1 MRNASIELIN
11 FLATSTKAVRYDLYT
26 VTLSGGAVFRWSAA
40 DIPIQV
46 PGGQLFDLGP
56 LISDTGVKLTRG
68 LKTDGIDITL
78 NPDERH
84 TINGVPM
91 ITFIRKNGLDGAN
104 FMIER
109 AFAPGPGETIVGT
122 YIRFKGRFSKVK
134 AVSETEATISVSAW
148 TELLNVSMP
157 SDVYQSSCQNVLGD
171 AVCGIDLETFKVAG
185 VVQAVTSASIFD
197 TDLAA
202 AAGAYDLGTI
212 LFTTGPNTGVKKTVK
227 TFAFGGLVTTIIG
240 FPAPPNTGDAFFAYP
255 GCRLSVANCDS
266 PFNNRI
272 HFRGTPFVPEATS
285 AV

>member
-1 MRNASIELIN
+1 MRNASPALIS
-11 FLATSTKAVRYDLYT
+11 FLLTATKASRYELYT
-26 VTLSGGAVFRWSAA
+26 ITLSGGTVLRWSAA
-40 DIPIQV
+40 DIPIQIT
-46 PGGQLFDLGP
+46 GGYLFELGP

-68 LKTDGIDITL
+68 LKTDGIDITF

-91 ITFIRKNGLDGAN
+91 ITFIRKNGLDGAT

-109 AFAPGPGETIVGT
+109 AFAPGPGEPIVGT

-134 AVSETEATISVSAW
+134 DASETEATISVAAW
-148 TELLNVSMP
+148 TELLNVNMP
-157 SDVYQSSCQNVLGD
+157 SDVYQSGCQNVLGD

-185 VVQAVTSASIFD
+185 LVQSVTSASIFD

-202 AAGAYDLGTI
+202 ATGTYDLGTI
-212 LFTTGPNTGVKKTVK
+212 LFTTGANAGVKKTVK
-227 TFAFGGLVTTIIG
+227 TFISGGLVTSIIG
-240 FPAPPNTGDAFFAYP
+240 FPSAPAIGDAFFAYP
-255 GCRLSVANCDS
+255 GCRLSIANCDS